1 MKAKAID
8 QMTTSE
14 LVERFAEVAA
24 AQDEAELHGEM
35 AKYNRL
41 FKQMMDIESQL
52 RSRDGDQRLQLVRLF
67 AHPNLHVRVQAAMLT
82 LAVAPVEAR
91 AQLETLAA
99 SDRLPYSADAG
110 MCLWNLDRGV
120 FKPT

>member
-1 MKAKAID
+1 MKPRAIS

-14 LVERFAEVAA
+14 LVEKFSEITI
-24 AQDEAELHGEM
+24 AQDEAELRGKM

-41 FKQMMDIESQL
+41 FKQMRDVVGEL
-52 RSRDGDQRLQLVRLF
+52 KARDGDLRRQLLSLF
-67 AHPNLHVRVQAAMLT
+67 DHPNLHVRVQAAMLT

-91 AQLETLAA
+91 AQLEILAA
-99 SDRLPYSADAG
+99 SGRLPYSADAG

>member
-1 MKAKAID
+1 MRMKAITG
-8 QMTTSE
+8 MTTSE
-14 LVERFAEVAA
+14 LVENFAEIAI
-24 AQDEAELHGEM
+24 AQDEAERHGQI

-41 FKQMMDIESQL
+41 FKQMMSIEGEL
-52 RSRDGDQRLQLVRLF
+52 KNRNGDQRRELTRLF
-67 AHPNLHVRVQAAMLT
+67 DHPNLHVRVQAAMLT
-82 LAVAPVEAR
+82 LAVTPLEAR
-91 AQLETLAA
+91 VQLEMLAA

>member
-1 MKAKAID
+1 MRQKAIN

-14 LVERFAEVAA
+14 LVEKFVEVAV
-24 AQDEAELHGEM
+24 AQDEAELRGQM

-41 FKQMMDIESQL
+41 FKQMMDVEGQL
-52 RSRDGDQRLQLVRLF
+52 RGRDGDQRLQLLRLF
-67 AHPNLHVRVQAAMLT
+67 DHPNLHVRVQAAMLT

-91 AQLETLAA
+91 AQLEILAA